1 MSCGRNRKQ
10 TTLPIIRRNRIN
22 KLLSFGNLGMYY
34 VRKRTNKCLSF
45 IIISGG
51 LRSKGEVHYDHWRGG
66 EKKGGRVQSAGRDA
80 GIIGR
85 WNWRIPTSATLWPSP
100 SESFSKLNIHTHT
113 DNCFFVFSFL
123 FFRVLFSV
131 VFYLHFSFDWMGFAW
146 PLHLGRFVV

>member
-34 VRKRTNKCLSF
+34 VRKRTNKCFSF
-45 IIISGG
+45 IIISWG
-51 LRSKGEVHYDHWRGG
+51 LRSKVEMGSVTITGG
-66 EKKGGRVQSAGRDA
+66 EEKKKRGEGVQSAGRDA

-85 WNWRIPTSATLWPSP
+85 WNWRISTSATLWPSP

-113 DNCFFVFSFL
+113 DNCFFLYF
-123 FFRVLFSV
+123 
-131 VFYLHFSFDWMGFAW
+131 HFSFFESFFLLSFTCISRSTGWVS
-146 PLHLGRFVV
+146 PGRYI

>member
-34 VRKRTNKCLSF
+34 VRKRTTFLCCYFWGVK
-45 IIISGG
+45 IEGGSGV
-51 LRSKGEVHYDHWRGG
+51 RYDHWRGG
-66 EKKGGRVQSAGRDA
+66 EKRGGGVQSAGRDA

-100 SESFSKLNIHTHT
+100 SESFSKLNTHTHT
-113 DNCFFVFSFL
+113 DNCFFFIFSFL